1 MLKTK
6 RKRKKQRKIKDKKLQ
21 KPTFSEF
28 ARSELD
34 EVKIVGGFF
43 IVLSFIFNYDTLG
56 WFFVTI
62 IIVIVISLFILYAA
76 FKDWIRFLR
85 SDY

>member
-6 RKRKKQRKIKDKKLQ
+6 RKRKKQRKIKDKKLK

-56 WFFVTI
+56 WFFVTV
-62 IIVIVISLFILYAA
+62 IIVVVMSLFILYAA

-85 SDY
+85 NDY

>member
-34 EVKIVGGFF
+34 EVKIREASLYWEKVRK
-43 IVLSFIFNYDTLG
+43 NYMPFESD
-56 WFFVTI
+56 
-62 IIVIVISLFILYAA
+62 
-76 FKDWIRFLR
+76 FKGL
-85 SDY
+85 